1 MDRQRVGRRARL
13 LDPQGA
19 EQREL
24 LALRFA
30 GADRQAA
37 RVEAV
42 GLAAREAAE
51 KGRALEDG
59 ELAPALVVAG
69 AQHPD
74 AGKADVGEIGRRLQL
89 AEVEGAAVVDQAAR
103 LAVLDD
109 VDLHR
114 RGEDEAALQGLERK
128 ADLLVAP
135 DRRIGVVVDRQILL
149 GGEIG
154 EGVGQRRARRLERRL
169 GELARH
175 VEHAVGGKG
184 RRLRHRRGRG
194 DALQRDSGGGESPAE
209 GQLEEFPTR
218 ALCHDA
224 LRSRCGPLADDGL
237 AAARTPATRF
247 LKLSSRLAAF
257 ASRRGMKRASRGAI
271 SISYSGESATGIF
284 DCSSKA

>member
-19 EQREL
+19 EQREF
-24 LALRFA
+24 LALRLA

-74 AGKADVGEIGRRLQL
+74 AGEADVGQIDRRLQL
-89 AEVEGAAVVDQAAR
+89 AEVEGVAVVDQTAR

-114 RGEDEAALQGLERK
+114 RGEDEAAVQRLERE
-128 ADLLVAP
+128 AGLLVVP
-135 DRRIGVVVDRQILL
+135 DRRIGVVMDRQILL

-154 EGVGQRRARRLERRL
+154 ECVGQRRARRLERRL

-175 VEHAVGGKG
+175 VEHAVGGKW

-194 DALQRDSGGGESPAE
+194 DALQRDSGGGERPAE

-224 LRSRCGPLADDGL
+224 LRSRCGAPRG
-237 AAARTPATRF
+237 RR
-247 LKLSSRLAAF
+247 
-257 ASRRGMKRASRGAI
+257 SRRRAGARH
-271 SISYSGESATGIF
+271 TVP
-284 DCSSKA
+284 